1 MSCEKKKKKTKQKID
16 WLCWRQ
22 FQDIFGREATRNV
35 ITKLIAS
42 NISLKKLKLSFF
54 FDTGWGHGMIKSK
67 TGNRLH
73 VKSFQVICS
82 QINYIRSHE
91 VSWQI
96 KTWCCLSIYQEK
108 YGKSSPWKSGSNII
122 STKKR
127 NQKKLHLETP
137 AMKISPLTFLHYQ
150 GLIKDLCGAF
160 EHYI

>member
-1 MSCEKKKKKTKQKID
+1 MSCEKKQKTKQKID
-16 WLCWRQ
+16 WLWWRQ
-22 FQDIFGREATRNV
+22 FQDIFAREATRNV
-35 ITKLIAS
+35 IMKLIAS

-127 NQKKLHLETP
+127 NHKKLHLETP

>member
-1 MSCEKKKKKTKQKID
+1 M
-16 WLCWRQ
+16 CWRQ
-22 FQDIFGREATRNV
+22 FQDILAREATRDV

-42 NISLKKLKLSFF
+42 NIRLKKLKLSFF
-54 FDTGWGHGMIKSK
+54 STLGEATEWKHQK

-73 VKSFQVICS
+73 VNSFQVICS

-96 KTWCCLSIYQEK
+96 KTWCCFSIYQGK
-108 YGKSSPWKSGSNII
+108 YGKSSTWKSGSSII

-127 NQKKLHLETP
+127 NHKKLHLETP

-150 GLIKDLCGAF
+150 DLIKDLCGAF